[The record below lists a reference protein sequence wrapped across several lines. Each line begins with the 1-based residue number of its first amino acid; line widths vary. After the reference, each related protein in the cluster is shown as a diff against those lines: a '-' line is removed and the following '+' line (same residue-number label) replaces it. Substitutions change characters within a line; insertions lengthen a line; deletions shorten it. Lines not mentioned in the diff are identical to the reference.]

1 VNVGWDWHFLEIVV
15 VVVVV
20 ELLDINVPLHYE
32 SLLLD
37 PDLQMNQQVQ
47 VLSKFVHNHR

>member
-1 VNVGWDWHFLEIVV
+1 MVSVGWDWHFLEIVV
-15 VVVVV
+15 VVVV
-20 ELLDINVPLHYE
+20 ELLDINVLLHYE